1 MKVTQA
7 VPQQVC
13 NEKENVAENLMA
25 AKKDLA
31 DLEKEIQK
39 QGGDVFGYQDEQKL
53 ALLDEIKQWQRY
65 LKNGVKW
72 I

>member
-1 MKVTQA
+1 MKVTQLT
-7 VPQQVC
+7 QQSPTQ
-13 NEKENVAENLMA
+13 KENVAENLQA
-25 AKKDLA
+25 AQKDLA

-39 QGGDVFGYQDEQKL
+39 QGGDLFGYQDEQKL